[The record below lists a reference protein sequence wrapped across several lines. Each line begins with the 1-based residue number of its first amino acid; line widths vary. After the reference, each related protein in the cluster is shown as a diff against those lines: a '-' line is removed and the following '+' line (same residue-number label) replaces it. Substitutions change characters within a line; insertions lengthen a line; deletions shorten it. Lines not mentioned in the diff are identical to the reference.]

1 MASKSADVP
10 VKKESQAKTPVPAA
24 IDPWAPMDALR
35 RQIDGV
41 FENFARGWPRGW
53 GLDLFNEMAPS
64 RLPPAIGAVPKVDVK
79 ESKDGYEISAELPGI
94 DEKDV
99 ELTIDGNLLTL
110 AGEKKVE
117 REEKKDNY
125 HWSERSYGSFRRS
138 FALPDGVD
146 ADKAAAK
153 FAKGVLTVTLPKT
166 EKAKKQQRKI
176 EIKSK

>member
-1 MASKSADVP
+1 MANKSTDVP
-10 VKKESQAKTPVPAA
+10 VKKETPAKAPVPAA
-24 IDPWAPMDALR
+24 VDPWAPMGTLR
-35 RQIDGV
+35 RQIDAV
-41 FENFARGWPRGW
+41 FDDFTRGWPKAWDFDVFKNIEPLR
-53 GLDLFNEMAPS
+53 MPTAV
-64 RLPPAIGAVPKVDVK
+64 GAAPKVDVK

-99 ELTIDGNLLTL
+99 DLTIDGNVLTL
-110 AGEKKVE
+110 SGEKKTE

-125 HWSERSYGSFRRS
+125 HWSERTYGSFRRS
-138 FALPDGVD
+138 FTLPDGVD

-153 FAKGVLTVTLPKT
+153 FTKGVLTVTLPKT

>member
-1 MASKSADVP
+1 MASKSTDVP
-10 VKKESQAKTPVPAA
+10 VKKEAQAKAPVPTAV
-24 IDPWAPMDALR
+24 DPWAPMGTLR
-35 RQIDGV
+35 RQIDAV
-41 FENFARGWPRGW
+41 FEDFAHGWPRDW
-53 GLDLFNEMAPS
+53 GFGPFRDALPR
-64 RLPPAIGAVPKVDVK
+64 RLAPAIGAAPKVDVK
-79 ESKDGYEISAELPGI
+79 ESRDGYEISAELPGI

-99 ELTIDGNLLTL
+99 ELTIDGNVLTL
-110 AGEKKVE
+110 SGEKKAE

-125 HWSERSYGSFRRS
+125 HWSERTYGSFRRS
-138 FALPDGVD
+138 FTLPDGVD